1 MGAAAP
7 ATIPRCAAALAP
19 QEQQCQS
26 LLRVLSCPLVAWGP
40 VALQRCASIPDHN
53 SDTVSRA
60 AASHRHPEQLSVRF
74 WRPSVMAEDD
84 TMNELF
90 GSESEDDGPPK
101 QAAGQPQ
108 VDTKDLFG
116 SSDEEEAPAAH
127 PTTQA
132 LGDDEDE
139 PPEEPYRSRSPS
151 PAAPRGPPITV
162 ATEPYDVPPQD
173 QLRLVKLPNILG
185 VEPRPFDPESFDA
198 GAEVEIDARGLKR
211 VRLRDLNCIRWRWG
225 VDEEGNSVRES
236 NARFVRWSDGSLQL
250 LVGDEVLDVKE
261 IDTTNEHTFM
271 YVRLPNLIQGQG
283 QLTRKLVFQPAS
295 LGSNL
300 HKQMRAAAEKL
311 HVRTQKVRATATVSD
326 PKKAQAEREKAEAER
341 IRSREKLAERQT
353 KTMRKYSLPPMRRA
367 PQQLNAD
374 YLEEDEE
381 LEEEGLAEDMQ
392 DAQRQ
397 RMLAGRGGRGR
408 YDDEE
413 AAARLAA
420 AKSGAPAVGKRRRI
434 EEEDE
439 EEEVS
444 AEEEEGDEEM
454 KDFIVDEE
462 EEEEG
467 GSGEGG
473 RDEAAPAQQRQQQQ
487 QQQQQQA
494 KQRRQ
499 VVLSDSE
506 ED

>member
-1 MGAAAP
+1 
-7 ATIPRCAAALAP
+7 
-19 QEQQCQS
+19 
-26 LLRVLSCPLVAWGP
+26 
-40 VALQRCASIPDHN
+40 
-53 SDTVSRA
+53 
-60 AASHRHPEQLSVRF
+60 
-74 WRPSVMAEDD
+74 MADD
-84 TMNELF
+84 DNVNALF
-90 GSESEDDGPPK
+90 GSDSEDEEPPK

-108 VDTKDLFG
+108 MDTKDLFG
-116 SSDEEEAPAAH
+116 SSDDEEAPAAH

-139 PPEEPYRSRSPS
+139 PPEEPHRSRSPS
-151 PAAPRGPPITV
+151 PVAPRGPPITV

-185 VEPRPFDPESFDA
+185 VEPRPFEAESFDA

-295 LGSNL
+295 LSSNL

-311 HVRTQKVRATATVSD
+311 HVKTQKVRATATVAD

-374 YLEEDEE
+374 YLEEEEDLDEE
-381 LEEEGLAEDMQ
+381 GMAEDMQ
-392 DAQRQ
+392 EAQRQ
-397 RMLAGRGGRGR
+397 RMLAGRGGRGG

-420 AKSGAPAVGKRRRI
+420 AKAGAPLVGKRRRI
-434 EEEDE
+434 EEEEEE

-444 AEEEEGDEEM
+444 EEEEGDEEM

-467 GSGEGG
+467 GVGGGEGG
-473 RDEAAPAQQRQQQQ
+473 GEEDAPLPAR